1 MPPSWSTNRL
11 FKAAVSIFPYL
22 APLRTWSFPRHT
34 FRPSFFARLVFI
46 GPFASRRAS
55 SLPVAASHTRA
66 VLSHDAV
73 TMRALSGLHDR
84 AGRPPSTSR
93 SSPPVRAGGTSSGD
107 SIAERERLVR
117 ETAEAAQRE
126 AAQARKVA
134 RRTLA
139 GLVAAMFCAVVAG
152 GLAWQRRQVAERKAG
167 YSKIT
172 LGVVSTTRSCKS
184 TDQICS
190 ANARSTT
197 RADDDRCSCGQ
208 NRAIQKAEW
217 QRRTH

>member
-1 MPPSWSTNRL
+1 M
-11 FKAAVSIFPYL
+11 
-22 APLRTWSFPRHT
+22 
-34 FRPSFFARLVFI
+34 
-46 GPFASRRAS
+46 
-55 SLPVAASHTRA
+55 
-66 VLSHDAV
+66 
-73 TMRALSGLHDR
+73 
-84 AGRPPSTSR
+84 
-93 SSPPVRAGGTSSGD
+93 RAGGTSSGD

-184 TDQICS
+184 TDQICFRQRPQYHPS
-190 ANARSTT
+190 RRRPLFLRTKSCHSESRMAATNPLVVVPLPHEVDWGK
-197 RADDDRCSCGQ
+197 RA
-208 NRAIQKAEW
+208 
-217 QRRTH
+217 